1 MERTE
6 KPVFEQYAIFQ
17 TGGKQYQAIPGKT
30 VGIEKIEGN
39 AGDKI
44 SFDEVLF
51 KKTGEDKFDFGQPF
65 VKGAKIKASII
76 KQTKDSKII
85 VFKFKRRTKY
95 RTKKGHRQ
103 PQTVIRIESIQDID
117 TIVIKNQFF

>member
-51 KKTGEDKFDFGQPF
+51 RKNDENKFDFGQPF

-103 PQTVIRIESIQDID
+103 PQTVIRIESI
-117 TIVIKNQFF
+117 